1 MKGILICSADLIK
14 RHFKQNIIL
23 MIQIALTVM
32 IFVGFIGRI
41 QYIFST
47 KDIANTFSNSKAL
60 YYYPF
65 SFTDSEQKAEDI
77 IQKKDLNVSMV
88 GEAEYILVNC
98 NDELLPIVGYND
110 TLSDYANLKLSS
122 GRWFDEQMD
131 GEIIPLISTTDKYLV
146 NDRITVKD
154 RLGKSFEAIVIGTI
168 DKDGYVLAFNKSA
181 SRSVISIDFF
191 VSKPYSYFIAPY
203 NSEIYSSL
211 SDQFDMLLEMEVPRP
226 TLGKIITYENNE
238 DVKAIEK
245 AFAKYGTT
253 VDIDRMVENYRKDIR
268 FNLLINGIILAVF
281 AILTATGIGGI
292 NGIQSRLDR
301 RNYIVYYIL
310 GMSRKQCAMTE
321 LIRSFSVVTL
331 GFIVAVFLY
340 LFKFVREFLYSSE
353 MIINIRSF
361 LSAFAFLLLICC
373 FVSIKYVI
381 DLGKGSLIERYKNQ
395 D

>member
-77 IQKKDLNVSMV
+77 IQKNDLNVSMV

-268 FNLLINGIILAVF
+268 FNLWINGIILAVF

-331 GFIVAVFLY
+331 GFIVAVLLY